1 MILHPKDN
9 VGLALTKLK
18 ENYSFENVITK
29 NNIPA
34 GHKIALVDIQ
44 KGDTVKKYNQIIGFA
59 SQTILAGEHVHT
71 HNIEFRSFERVPESE
86 LTNNNSANTVS
97 KSLYSGETASFK
109 GYL

>member
-18 ENYSFENVITK
+18 ENCSFENVITK

-71 HNIEFRSFERVPESE
+71 HNIEFRTFERLPESD
-86 LTNNNSANTVS
+86 LTNNNSANNT
-97 KSLYSGETASFK
+97 
-109 GYL
+109 